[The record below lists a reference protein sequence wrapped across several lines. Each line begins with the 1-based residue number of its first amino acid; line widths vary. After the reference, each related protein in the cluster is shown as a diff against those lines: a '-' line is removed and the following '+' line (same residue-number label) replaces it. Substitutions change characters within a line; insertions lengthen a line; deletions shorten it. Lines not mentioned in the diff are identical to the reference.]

1 MVKRNIIANTLGRG
15 WSMLMGLVFVPL
27 YIKFL
32 GMEAYGLIGFFATL
46 QMEQFME
53 LSSECTTGHP

>member
-1 MVKRNIIANTLGRG
+1 MVKRNIVANTLGKG

-46 QMEQFME
+46 QIAS
-53 LSSECTTGHP
+53 LCWIAV